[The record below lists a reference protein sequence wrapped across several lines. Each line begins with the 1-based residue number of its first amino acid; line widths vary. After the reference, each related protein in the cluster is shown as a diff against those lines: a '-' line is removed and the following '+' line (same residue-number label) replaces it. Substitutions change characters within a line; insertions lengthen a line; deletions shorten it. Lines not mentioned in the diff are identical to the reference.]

1 MLTLAM
7 RRAEEVPD
15 EGGSNSHQPPPAV
28 NPEEYVDIL
37 QVQQILL
44 EGTNRRTRAPPAAGS
59 FPPDQRGR
67 MILEGYPHPHHP
79 PPYYYS
85 NYAQHQQAQA
95 PSVEEL
101 FALWFGSTVPGSE
114 DSLDVCPEDSLDV
127 CPEDSLDVCP
137 EDSLDVCPEG
147 SLDVCP
153 ENSLDVCPECS
164 LDVCPEDSLDVCPEG
179 SLDVCPED
187 SLDVCP
193 EGSLDV
199 CPEDSLDVC
208 PEDSL
213 DVCPE
218 DSLDVCSLDFVMS
231 TSHQRSARPD
241 VTDRLHPNKPV
252 PPGRT
257 RSYPFNCLHSS
268 TPEPPFIL
276 SLSLRARTQEENVG
290 KRLAPGTSDGYR
302 PPVKAL
308 LSTTVRPWQPSQ
320 RFVPRTPDGQ
330 RPLSRAFLA
339 TTARP

>member
-44 EGTNRRTRAPPAAGS
+44 EGTNRRTRATPAAGS

-114 DSLDVCPEDSLDV
+114 DRLAMCQEDNLDVWPEGSLAMCQEDNLDVCPEDRLAM
-127 CPEDSLDVCP
+127 CQ

-147 SLDVCP
+147 SLAMCQ
-153 ENSLDVCPECS
+153 
-164 LDVCPEDSLDVCPEG
+164 EDSLDVWPEG
-179 SLDVCPED
+179 SLD
-187 SLDVCP
+187 
-193 EGSLDV
+193 
-199 CPEDSLDVC
+199 
-208 PEDSL
+208 
-213 DVCPE
+213 
-218 DSLDVCSLDFVMS
+218 
-231 TSHQRSARPD
+231 
-241 VTDRLHPNKPV
+241 
-252 PPGRT
+252 
-257 RSYPFNCLHSS
+257 
-268 TPEPPFIL
+268 
-276 SLSLRARTQEENVG
+276 G

-302 PPVKAL
+302 PPIKAL